1 MDDLVPMIGE
11 VRKLLLSADDGR
23 VMSEGV
29 KTVILGKPNAGKSSL
44 MNVLLGEERA
54 IVTEI
59 AAEKCELTVNEETA
73 QTLGIEVSGLK

>member
-1 MDDLVPMIGE
+1 MDALVPMIGE

-59 AAEKCELTVNEETA
+59 VEPP
-73 QTLGIEVSGLK
+73 GIPWKSIFICRNQS